1 MKNTILLCALIAFFL
16 TGNTARA
23 ETKTCKIEIKGS
35 TVTWKGPCRDGK
47 AYGNGRAEGANW
59 VYEGAAHGG
68 KARGQGTWKLD
79 DGGSYSG
86 AWREGVP
93 HGVEGAERLVHQ
105 QQIRIMNK
113 RAAKADTLLHPA
125 GKLVL
130 IGILEAIERD
140 QLNQLLRRLPIVLDA
155 QAPNFDL
162 EENVLQ
168 YRTPSH
174 E

>member
-1 MKNTILLCALIAFFL
+1 MAS
-16 TGNTARA
+16 R
-23 ETKTCKIEIKGS
+23 
-35 TVTWKGPCRDGK
+35 
-47 AYGNGRAEGANW
+47 
-59 VYEGAAHGG
+59 
-68 KARGQGTWKLD
+68 
-79 DGGSYSG
+79 
-86 AWREGVP
+86 
-93 HGVEGAERLVHQ
+93 GAERLVHQ

-125 GKLVL
+125 GKLVR
-130 IGILEAIERD
+130 ICILEAIERE

-168 YRTPSH
+168 DRTPSH